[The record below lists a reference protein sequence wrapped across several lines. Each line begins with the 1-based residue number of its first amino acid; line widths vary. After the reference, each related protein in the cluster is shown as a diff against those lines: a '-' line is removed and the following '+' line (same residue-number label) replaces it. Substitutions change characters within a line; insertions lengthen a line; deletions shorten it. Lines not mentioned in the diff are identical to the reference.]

1 MYALFED
8 SGKLGTGRI
17 LSQAQSSSQIE
28 LESGKR
34 IKVKDPAIL
43 FKFET
48 PKPEELLTSAKEI
61 CDSIDLQIAWEFAPT
76 EEFSFLDLSVEYF
89 SASPSS
95 AEQVAMLKTLHD
107 APHYF
112 RRMGKGRFKKASA
125 EVIQQALIAIERKK
139 ELLSQIGA
147 WADELALGKCPQ
159 PVSDEIYKILF
170 KPDKNSAAYKA
181 VVQAAKQAQ
190 MPAMALLTKAGAI
203 ASAYEFHWQRF
214 LFDQFP
220 KGFEFQSNTAA
231 PTAAELDKITAPL
244 PLASAVAF
252 SIDDSQ
258 TTEIDDALSVQ
269 GLGTTEVT
277 VGIHIAAPALW
288 IKTNDSVDTLARSR
302 LSTVY
307 MPGVKITMLP
317 KSVIEH
323 FTLRE
328 GAVCPALSLYVVL
341 NADTFEI
348 LNTYTRIER
357 VKIEKNLRHDRLDH
371 IVTVDWLN
379 HEDSPASPDL
389 PELPDSSGEQDNGE
403 LGSSESPHLLGIHHL
418 SDLPRTQLSYLF
430 RLAQHLKAQREVV
443 RGKPENFNRP
453 DFNFQIEK
461 IQNTPLTG
469 SEIVRLEPRHR
480 GAPLDLIVAEAM
492 ILANST
498 WGKWMAD
505 LGVPGIYRSQASMAA
520 GIKVRMSTK
529 ALPHAGIG
537 VPCYAWSTSPL
548 RRYTDLVNQWQICAC
563 VQHGAT
569 AALVAPFKPKDTD
582 LMAIIS
588 AFDCAYTAYNSYQSS
603 MERYW
608 TLKYVQQENIHELTL
623 NVFKTYPGTPPLARA
638 DTLPLVLSVNGAPDL
653 QRGAQIRVRLS
664 SIDLMSMDV
673 KADFLELCHPSSNTS
688 LESTQIPE
696 FEEDP
701 EDSAQAQD
709 AASVGLSGLSLELD
723 LDVRE
728 NDPDH
733 GPQSGAT
740 YNADGEQETV
750 VSEVDSHSK
759 HSDPQSPEKPQS
771 Q

>member
-258 TTEIDDALSVQ
+258 TTEIDDAFSVV
-269 GLGTTEVT
+269 GLPDGNWRI
-277 VGIHIAAPALW
+277 GIHIALPALG
-288 IKTNDSVDTLARSR
+288 IAPGSEIDAFARGR
-302 LSTVY
+302 MSTVY
-307 MPGVKITMLP
+307 MPGDKFTMLP
-317 KSVIEH
+317 DSVVEH
-323 FTLRE
+323 FTLAERRW
-328 GAVCPALSLYVVL
+328 CPALSLYLTV
-341 NADTFEI
+341 NGEDCTI
-348 LNTYTRIER
+348 LSEETCAEQVFIAA
-357 VKIEKNLRHDRLDH
+357 NLRHGNIEAALSEENLLAGVVEG
-371 IVTVDWLN
+371 I
-379 HEDSPASPDL
+379 PFAK
-389 PELPDSSGEQDNGE
+389 ELTF
-403 LGSSESPHLLGIHHL
+403 LW
-418 SDLPRTQLSYLF
+418 R
-430 RLAQHLKAQREVV
+430 
-443 RGKPENFNRP
+443 
-453 DFNFQIEK
+453 
-461 IQNTPLTG
+461 
-469 SEIVRLEPRHR
+469 
-480 GAPLDLIVAEAM
+480 
-492 ILANST
+492 LANSRALARGHIERSPPSLDYNFYVENHRVEIVPRVRGNPIDRIVSEMMIHVNQS
-498 WGKWMAD
+498 WGGLIKEKGMS
-505 LGVPGIYRSQASMAA
+505 GIYRSQVN
-520 GIKVRMSTK
+520 GKTGLGVE
-529 ALPHAGIG
+529 ALPHQGLG
-537 VPCYAWSTSPL
+537 VNQYAWSSSPL
-548 RRYTDLVNQWQICAC
+548 RRYVDLINQWQLLAH
-563 VQHGAT
+563 VQGRDPVWPADGGELTGVARSFETAYDSYNEFQRTMERFWSLRWLIQNEVKQTTVTMLREGSGRVRGTPLIVKVHGASE
-569 AALVAPFKPKDTD
+569 LAPGTLANVD
-582 LMAIIS
+582 LGHP
-588 AFDCAYTAYNSYQSS
+588 DL
-603 MERYW
+603 W
-608 TLKYVQQENIHELTL
+608 ELT
-623 NVFKTYPGTPPLARA
+623 VTCHYRALA
-638 DTLPLVLSVNGAPDL
+638 
-653 QRGAQIRVRLS
+653 
-664 SIDLMSMDV
+664 
-673 KADFLELCHPSSNTS
+673 
-688 LESTQIPE
+688 
-696 FEEDP
+696 
-701 EDSAQAQD
+701 
-709 AASVGLSGLSLELD
+709 
-723 LDVRE
+723 
-728 NDPDH
+728 
-733 GPQSGAT
+733 
-740 YNADGEQETV
+740 
-750 VSEVDSHSK
+750 
-759 HSDPQSPEKPQS
+759 
-771 Q
+771 